1 MDPQLIAVAD
11 KAAQLSMLDYLGAV
25 NESMALRERMAHFHQ
40 KYDLLL
46 TPALPI
52 TAFKTGR
59 EVPEDWPHTRWP
71 TWTPFTYPFNMT
83 GQPGLSVPCGF
94 DNDGLPIGLQLVGAR
109 FNDALVLR
117 AGHAYQQAAPL
128 TDHRPALFDSR
139 IETE

>member
-1 MDPQLIAVAD
+1 MYTPPAFREDDPVELHRLIREAR
-11 KAAQLSMLDYLGAV
+11 LSTLVTA
-25 NESMALRERMAHFHQ
+25 
-40 KYDLLL
+40 
-46 TPALPI
+46 TPAGIMAPPLPL

-59 EVPEDWPHTRWP
+59 EVPEDWPSTRWP

-94 DNDGLPIGLQLVGAR
+94 HSQGLPIGLQLVGAR

-128 TDHRPALFDSR
+128 TDRRPALFAGAK
-139 IETE
+139 E